1 MKRKVTV
8 DVTLL
13 GHRMTVRT
21 ERDEAWVQR
30 LAAYIARRLEDARR
44 TMRNASREQQ
54 VLFVALG
61 LADEL
66 FEEVERGALARDEV
80 RRHTQAMIGKLAA
93 AMADGA
99 LDGTA
104 GIVDL
109 EDEPEEAAVAVAAVS
124 RQA

>member
-66 FEEVERGALARDEV
+66 FEEVERSADARDEV
-80 RRHTQAMIGKLAA
+80 RRHTQAMIGKLSAA
-93 AMADGA
+93 LADGA
-99 LDGTA
+99 LDATA

-109 EDEPEEAAVAVAAVS
+109 EDESDEAVAVS